1 MKHVG
6 EKQQRLTQRTWAE
19 MQQKNAT
26 LPLRSWSL
34 FHPTHTQRGRE
45 KKNHRE
51 FRHFIL
57 ISSLVHC
64 WGPRTNSNG
73 CWGVASGFK
82 SLRIRLFEI
91 LVSWVFVTVDLHVGD
106 MTFFWRCQL
115 VDFNKA
121 LKQDKRNGRQAISST
136 STEALEWR
144 VIETVYGHGD
154 ETISSVSW
162 VILTCCQWIGLDS
175 L

>member
-1 MKHVG
+1 
-6 EKQQRLTQRTWAE
+6 
-19 MQQKNAT
+19 
-26 LPLRSWSL
+26 
-34 FHPTHTQRGRE
+34 
-45 KKNHRE
+45 
-51 FRHFIL
+51 
-57 ISSLVHC
+57 
-64 WGPRTNSNG
+64 
-73 CWGVASGFK
+73 
-82 SLRIRLFEI
+82 
-91 LVSWVFVTVDLHVGD
+91 LHVGD